1 MSELALEAARES
13 GLVRQG
19 EPLLVMVSGGGD
31 SVALLDIA
39 HRLGAAVSALHVN
52 YALRPD
58 SQLDEA
64 LVQQLCGERNI
75 PLTVEQV
82 RLSTEGGN
90 LQERARD
97 ARYALA
103 EDLADGR
110 LCRGSYRL
118 RPGGDRSLPPGRFA
132 GVAGA
137 ARDGSPPWAAG
148 PATARSDAGGGA

>member
-103 EDLADGR
+103 EDLADG
-110 LCRGSYRL
+110 
-118 RPGGDRSLPPGRFA
+118 
-132 GVAGA
+132 
-137 ARDGSPPWAAG
+137 
-148 PATARSDAGGGA
+148 